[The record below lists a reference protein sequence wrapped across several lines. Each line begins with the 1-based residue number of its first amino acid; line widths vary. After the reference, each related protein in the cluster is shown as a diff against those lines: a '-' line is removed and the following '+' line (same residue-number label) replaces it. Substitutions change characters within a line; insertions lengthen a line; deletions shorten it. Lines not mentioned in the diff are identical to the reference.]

1 MKERRQRSKQN
12 ELLQNWRY
20 LSLKGTMFRVSVSLF
35 LLLWDRKRWGRD
47 SAFYGLVPPL
57 FSFQF
62 NIPKLVT
69 EIYEKYFIVSAIP
82 IVTFLVDLKL
92 SLCTT
97 KNRYSLEYAISY
109 KSFFLFTAIS
119 CKSYEQ
125 ITLQTH
131 HTSYWIVYVLLY
143 VNKSV
148 FSSYFLVKFNI
159 F

>member
-12 ELLQNWRY
+12 ELQQNWRY

-47 SAFYGLVPPL
+47 SAFYGLVPLL

-109 KSFFLFTAIS
+109 KSFFCSLQFLVNLMSKLSYKLIIHHIELF
-119 CKSYEQ
+119 
-125 ITLQTH
+125 
-131 HTSYWIVYVLLY
+131 VLLY

-148 FSSYFLVKFNI
+148 FSSYFLVNFNI